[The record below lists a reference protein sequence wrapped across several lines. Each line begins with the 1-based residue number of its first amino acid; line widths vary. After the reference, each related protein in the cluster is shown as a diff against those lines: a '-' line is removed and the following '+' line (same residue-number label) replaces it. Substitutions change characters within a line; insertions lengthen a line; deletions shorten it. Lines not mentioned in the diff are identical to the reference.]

1 MLRATIILCQFHF
14 WRLCFSKRLF
24 ACLAVS
30 ALPVAAAFLIKTI
43 SPYVGPPPAIELA
56 WFLIVQFVVPVLAL
70 ILGSAVVA
78 EEVEDRTIV
87 FLFTRP
93 IPRMTILLGRWLAS
107 LVVLSVLLTACVLLT
122 VHFLGESA
130 ADDQE
135 HALPAGAVVALCQVA
150 IVGGVVYSALF
161 AACGALVRRPIILGL
176 GYTFAVEAFL
186 GSLPGKNQALTIQY
200 YLRSYLCGQ
209 NDAILARIE
218 QLTDSRSIEMVAPGD
233 ALLTMAYVL
242 VVALVAGCWTIS
254 RRQYVLTS

>member
-1 MLRATIILCQFHF
+1 MLRATFILCQFHF
-14 WRLCFSKRLF
+14 WRLCFSKRLLV
-24 ACLAVS
+24 CLVVS
-30 ALPVAAAFLIKTI
+30 ALPVAAAFVVKTI

-56 WFLIVQFVVPVLAL
+56 WFLIVQFVVPILAL

-78 EEVEDRTIV
+78 EEVEDRTIT

-107 LVVLSVLLTACVLLT
+107 LIVLGVLLTACVLLT
-122 VHFLGESA
+122 VNFLGESA
-130 ADDQE
+130 AGNQE
-135 HALPAGAVVALCQVA
+135 HALPDGSVAALCQVA
-150 IVGGVVYSALF
+150 LVGGVVYSALF

-209 NDAILARIE
+209 SEAILARIE
-218 QLTDSRSIEMVAPGD
+218 QLTNGRSIELVTPGD
-233 ALLTMAYVL
+233 ALLTMLYVL
-242 VVALVAGCWTIS
+242 LVALVAGCWAIS